1 MPRRRRFRLCAAT
14 GAVALVCA
22 LPAFAQQVQVQLERG
37 PHYVG
42 DGIDINIVAEG
53 FAKEPQPEVRAP
65 QPTQGSL
72 TFHGVSPQVSSSIT
86 IVNGRMTREQRVTF
100 AYHYRYLSMQP
111 GRVDIPGFQVIQGS
125 LARATSPVQLQ
136 LREIPRSN
144 EIAVHLE
151 LPEGPL
157 FVGQRIQVSVE
168 LMISRR
174 LQSDLVSYALRVPLF
189 ESSRYRFYDEPRGS
203 GATELQ
209 IQTDDGT
216 LILPGTSREVERDGR
231 KFLVVSA
238 KRTMVPL
245 EAGRAD
251 AAPPSVVVDRGTR
264 FRRDMFRTRQA
275 TAVQKL
281 MASGRP
287 VSLEIAEL
295 PSQGRPASFAG
306 ALGRGFSLEV
316 TADRSVVQVG
326 EPILLSFHVA
336 GDGDLTSAALPR
348 LDAAGLLDP
357 ALFRVPDEPPPGRID
372 EDGKHFEA
380 TVRVLDAGVREIPAL
395 EYSWF
400 DADSRRFETTRSRP
414 IALSVGAAEV
424 IGAGAVERREQ
435 ATAPPATSRERA
447 EPALIGSLSLTGAD
461 LALER
466 GTTILLRD
474 DRATGRGPVVLGS
487 LYALGIGFVGLAVFD
502 RRRRDIDPRVV
513 ERRRELSEAR
523 RKVEAALKRPE
534 RDAAEMLAR
543 ALRAMLAKV
552 PDAGGAELDELLGEC
567 DARSYAL
574 VGESSGVL
582 PDELQKQARKLA
594 SAIEEAGQ

>member
-1 MPRRRRFRLCAAT
+1 M
-14 GAVALVCA
+14 
-22 LPAFAQQVQVQLERG
+22 QLERG

-53 FAKEPQPEVRAP
+53 FAKDPQPEVRAP
-65 QPTQGSL
+65 QPAQGSL
-72 TFHGVSPQVSSSIT
+72 SYHGVSPQVSSSIT

-100 AYHYRYLSMQP
+100 AYHYRYVSMQP
-111 GRVDIPGFQVIQGS
+111 GRIEIPGFQVIQGS
-125 LARATSPVQLQ
+125 LARATSPVRLQ

-144 EIAVHLE
+144 EIAVGLE

-157 FVGQRIQVSVE
+157 FVGQRVRVAVE
-168 LMISRR
+168 FAISRR
-174 LQSDLVSYALRVPLF
+174 LQSDLVSYSLRVPLF
-189 ESSRYRFYDEPRGS
+189 ESNRYRFYDEPRGS

-209 IQTDDGT
+209 IQTDEGT
-216 LILPGTSREVERDGR
+216 LLLPGTSREVERDGK
-231 KFLVVSA
+231 KFLIVSA
-238 KRTMVPL
+238 ERTMIPL
-245 EAGRAD
+245 EAGLTE
-251 AAPPSVVVDRGTR
+251 AAPPSVIVDRGTQ

-295 PSQGRPASFAG
+295 PGQGRPASFAG
-306 ALGRGFSLEV
+306 ALGRGFSLDV

-326 EPILLSFHVA
+326 EPIVLSFRVA

-348 LDAAGLLDP
+348 LDAEGLLDP
-357 ALFRVPDEPPPGRID
+357 TRFRVPDEPPPGRID

-395 EYSWF
+395 DYSWF
-400 DADSRRFETTRSRP
+400 DADTRRFETTRSQP

-424 IGAGAVERREQ
+424 IGAGAVERRERPER
-435 ATAPPATSRERA
+435 ADAAPATGRERA

-466 GTTILLRD
+466 DTTTLLRD
-474 DRATGRGPVVLGS
+474 DRAAGRGPVTLGS
-487 LYALGIGFVGLAVFD
+487 LYALGVAFVGLAVFD
-502 RRRRDIDPRVV
+502 RRRRDVDPRVV
-513 ERRRELSEAR
+513 ERRRDLAEAR
-523 RKVEAALKRPE
+523 RKVEAALERPE
-534 RDAAEMLAR
+534 RDAAELLAR
-543 ALRAMLAKV
+543 SLRAMLASV
-552 PDAGGAELDELLGEC
+552 PDAGGAELDAMLGEC

-574 VGESSGVL
+574 VGESSRAL
-582 PDELQKQARKLA
+582 PDELQKRARKLA
-594 SAIEEAGQ
+594 SELEEAGQ